1 LQTQFSLFDLLV
13 LIGITQ
19 GVVTAVLLLR
29 NKENKSSNRLLG
41 LVLLGFCF
49 LSTKILIWSLN
60 LWNTSWIRFFPNG
73 IELALAPLVYFYVKS
88 LLDKLF
94 RFGWKQW
101 VHFIPF
107 LISQTYAF
115 LVYFSVISVR
125 SIERKDA
132 IADSLRFDQVKNT
145 EDYLALLSLIIYI
158 IVGFVELNAYRK
170 WLKISVSDNTVPE
183 YNWLRNIFLLSA
195 TLGVLLFVNLFFN
208 NIAPDDP
215 YRSLRLQVYFVF
227 ISFLIYYLGFM
238 GYQQRNVSSVLP
250 IAREP
255 QNEENE
261 TSSNYDP
268 LIIDLLEKALT
279 QDKVFLNPTLS
290 IQELAKSLVVN
301 QRELSNVINGHF
313 QKPFRDLINSYRV
326 EETKKKLLDSKF
338 SHLSVLGIALEA
350 GFNSEA
356 SFYRIFKKN
365 TGLSPKEYMV
375 ENG

>member
-1 LQTQFSLFDLLV
+1 MQTQFSLFDLLV

-158 IVGFVELNAYRK
+158 IVG
-170 WLKISVSDNTVPE
+170 
-183 YNWLRNIFLLSA
+183 
-195 TLGVLLFVNLFFN
+195 
-208 NIAPDDP
+208 
-215 YRSLRLQVYFVF
+215 
-227 ISFLIYYLGFM
+227 
-238 GYQQRNVSSVLP
+238 
-250 IAREP
+250 
-255 QNEENE
+255 
-261 TSSNYDP
+261 
-268 LIIDLLEKALT
+268 
-279 QDKVFLNPTLS
+279 
-290 IQELAKSLVVN
+290 
-301 QRELSNVINGHF
+301 
-313 QKPFRDLINSYRV
+313 
-326 EETKKKLLDSKF
+326 
-338 SHLSVLGIALEA
+338 
-350 GFNSEA
+350 
-356 SFYRIFKKN
+356 
-365 TGLSPKEYMV
+365 
-375 ENG
+375 